1 MTGHPTSP
9 LLVLLLAA
17 LPLLS
22 QMGRSPV
29 PGGRL
34 PGGSGSSRPGR
45 GAGTGTS
52 QPKQPSAPLASFRG
66 TLRRLTGK
74 VLELQTDNDQT
85 LELRCSGKTKFY
97 RESKKIKA
105 ADLKPGM
112 ISWSRSAT
120 KSTSPCRPSM
130 CTFKRPRSLGAVSS
144 SEVTAGLEYGYTQ
157 RH

>member
-1 MTGHPTSP
+1 MTGHRTRP

-29 PGGRL
+29 SGGRL

-45 GAGTGTS
+45 GAGARTS
-52 QPKQPSAPLASFRG
+52 QPKPPSAPLASFSG

-74 VLELQTDNDQT
+74 VLELQIDNDQT
-85 LELRCSGKTKFY
+85 VELRCSGKTKFY

-105 ADLKPGM
+105 ADLKTGDYLLVEVRHEIDESMSAVNVYVQEASKPG
-112 ISWSRSAT
+112 R
-120 KSTSPCRPSM
+120 
-130 CTFKRPRSLGAVSS
+130 G
-144 SEVTAGLEYGYTQ
+144 EQ
-157 RH
+157 

>member
-1 MTGHPTSP
+1 MTGHRTSP

-45 GAGTGTS
+45 GAGTGAN
-52 QPKQPSAPLASFRG
+52 QPKQPSAPLASFSG

-105 ADLKPGM
+105 ADLKPGDHLVVEVRHEIDQSM
-112 ISWSRSAT
+112 SAVNVYLQ
-120 KSTSPCRPSM
+120 KPS
-130 CTFKRPRSLGAVSS
+130 KPGSG
-144 SEVTAGLEYGYTQ
+144 EQ
-157 RH
+157 

>member
-1 MTGHPTSP
+1 
-9 LLVLLLAA
+9 
-17 LPLLS
+17 
-22 QMGRSPV
+22 MGRSPV

-52 QPKQPSAPLASFRG
+52 QPKQPSAPLASFSG

-105 ADLKPGM
+105 ADLKPGDDLVVEVRHEIDQSM
-112 ISWSRSAT
+112 SAVNVYLQ
-120 KSTSPCRPSM
+120 KASKPGS
-130 CTFKRPRSLGAVSS
+130 G
-144 SEVTAGLEYGYTQ
+144 EQ
-157 RH
+157 